1 MSYRGASRTG
11 SRLAQHEQLRRR
23 VTLLS
28 IAALLL
34 LSTSPVFAH
43 HLPVA
48 VDELLAGVD
57 HIGTLCVTALHLL
70 FAPVHR
76 VFHIVIVAGLA
87 YAAWDRM
94 RAWRRAGAVLG
105 ALRTA
110 APTRGDEYWRAA
122 MQAGLD
128 PRRLRIVRGLPNP
141 AFTVGVVDPRV
152 YVAES
157 LSTRLTSGE
166 LIAVLAHERAHLER
180 RDPLRLACLRALACT
195 LFWIPAL
202 RRLSADVSDEAEVH
216 ADDAAAG
223 DQPLVLAQAIL
234 ALASWR
240 ADGAAARIGVGFGSP
255 DLLDRRI
262 RRLAGEEVNAR
273 SHVTGRSLA
282 GAAGALALVWIS
294 GALMAHPLPSASDV
308 SHERHCDHRY
318 EAAIAHLFCLGSPLA
333 ATASDCPHTHDG

>member
-1 MSYRGASRTG
+1 MSERGVRRTA
-11 SRLAQHEQLRRR
+11 SRLARHEQLHRR

-34 LSTSPVFAH
+34 LGTSPVFAH

-57 HIGTLCVTALHLL
+57 HVGTICVTALHLL

-76 VFHIVIVAGLA
+76 GFHIVIVAGLA
-87 YAAWDRM
+87 YAAWDRV
-94 RAWRRAGAVLG
+94 RAWRRARAVLG
-105 ALRTA
+105 ALRTT
-110 APTRGDEYWRAA
+110 APRRGDEYWRAA
-122 MQAGLD
+122 MKAGLD

-141 AFTVGVVDPRV
+141 AFTVGAIHPRI

-157 LSTRLTSGE
+157 LAAYLDADE
-166 LIAVLAHERAHLER
+166 LIAVLAHERAHLQR

-240 ADGAAARIGVGFGSP
+240 TATPLSVGVGFGSP

-262 RRLAGEEVNAR
+262 RRLAGEEVEAR

-294 GALMAHPLPSASDV
+294 GGLMAHPLPSASEV
-308 SHERHCDHRY
+308 THERHCDHRY
-318 EAAIAHLFCLGSPLA
+318 ETAIAHLFCLGSPLA
-333 ATASDCPHTHDG
+333 TTASDCPHAHDV